1 MLKKSGTDEYDSLMT
16 PDRVN
21 QNPVR
26 MNRFERSDEEVSEF
40 DGYEAA
46 AN

>member
-1 MLKKSGTDEYDSLMT
+1 MMGLMT

-26 MNRFERSDEEVSEF
+26 MNQFEWSDEGVSEF

-46 AN
+46 ANWILNFL